1 MADQTPAT
9 PAPLEASE
17 LGTKEYWDALY
28 TRESTNHAADP
39 TDEGTIWFD
48 DSSAEDKLVTLLRS
62 SALTGFDPTTASF
75 LDLGTGNGHL
85 LFRLRDEGVR
95 AEDDSE
101 EEEEEA
107 EGEEGKL
114 FRGRMLGTDYS
125 ATSISFAR
133 AVAAERGLGD
143 GEVEFVEWDV
153 LASPSSPVLSG
164 PNADGWDVVLDK
176 GTFDA
181 VSLMGDAEAGKR
193 YVERVREVVRKGG
206 WAVVTSCNWT
216 EGEVRGWFEV

>member
-9 PAPLEASE
+9 PALLEASE

-62 SALTGFDPTTASF
+62 SSLTGFDPATASF

-95 AEDDSE
+95 GEDSDE
-101 EEEEEA
+101 EEEEG
-107 EGEEGKL
+107 EGEGEGGKL
-114 FRGRMLGTDYS
+114 FKGRIMGTDYS

-133 AVAAERGLGD
+133 AVAAERGLVD
-143 GEVEFVEWDV
+143 SAVEFVEWDI
-153 LASPSSPVLSG
+153 LASPSDAVLSG

-181 VSLMGDAEAGKR
+181 VSLMGDPEAGKR
-193 YVERVREVVRKGG
+193 
-206 WAVVTSCNWT
+206 
-216 EGEVRGWFEV
+216 

>member
-62 SALTGFDPTTASF
+62 STLGIDPSTTSF

-95 AEDDSE
+95 AEDSDDE
-101 EEEEEA
+101 EEEGGAEEGA
-107 EGEEGKL
+107 EGKL
-114 FRGRMLGTDYS
+114 FRGRMMGTDYS
-125 ATSISFAR
+125 GTSISFAR
-133 AVAAERGLGD
+133 AVAAERGLVD
-143 GEVEFVEWDV
+143 GAVEFVEWDV
-153 LASPSSPVLSG
+153 LASPSDAVLSG

-181 VSLMGDAEAGKR
+181 VSLMGDVEAGKR
-193 YVERVREVVRKGG
+193 YVERVREVVRRGG

-216 EGEVRGWFEV
+216 EEEV

>member
-1 MADQTPAT
+1 MTDQTPAT

-62 SALTGFDPTTASF
+62 SSLTGFNPATASF

-95 AEDDSE
+95 REDSDEEEKE
-101 EEEEEA
+101 EEEEEEE
-107 EGEEGKL
+107 EGEGEGGKKL
-114 FRGRMLGTDYS
+114 FGGRMMGTDYS

-133 AVAAERGLGD
+133 AVAAERGLVD
-143 GEVEFVEWDV
+143 GAVEFVEWDV
-153 LASPSSPVLSG
+153 LASPSDAVLSG
-164 PNADGWDVVLDK
+164 PNTDGWDVVLDK

-181 VSLMGDAEAGKR
+181 VSLMGDPEAGKR

-206 WAVVTSCNWT
+206 WAVVTSL
-216 EGEVRGWFEV
+216 

>member
-62 SALTGFDPTTASF
+62 STLDINPATTSF

-95 AEDDSE
+95 AEDSDDE
-101 EEEEEA
+101 EEEGGSEEGA
-107 EGEEGKL
+107 GGKL
-114 FRGRMLGTDYS
+114 FRGRMMGTDYS

-133 AVAAERGLGD
+133 AVAAERGLVD
-143 GEVEFVEWDV
+143 GAVEFVEWDV
-153 LASPSSPVLSG
+153 LASPADAVLSG

-181 VSLMGDAEAGKR
+181 VSLMGDPEAGKR
-193 YVERVREVVRKGG
+193 YVERVREVVRRGG

-216 EGEVRGWFEV
+216 EEEV